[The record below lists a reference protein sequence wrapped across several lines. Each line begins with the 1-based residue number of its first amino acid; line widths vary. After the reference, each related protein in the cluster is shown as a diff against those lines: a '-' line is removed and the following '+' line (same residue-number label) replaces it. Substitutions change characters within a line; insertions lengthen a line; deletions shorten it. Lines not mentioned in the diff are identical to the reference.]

1 MLRDGLTPLGIVLD
15 QRGIKGDLMGN
26 KDQEVVEQFQ
36 GLLRWK
42 AASQPQESQLVGEAQ
57 PVMRAATLGD
67 LGLVGGGKADAVGDK
82 VARIVHRM
90 EHGRVLLRRGLLGHG
105 HGAPEGADVLMAQGP
120 QMRDGMMLHTIEQ
133 GA

>member
-1 MLRDGLTPLGIVLD
+1 MAQGVSLCGPKRTKAQIQRQELLMLRDGLTPLGIVLD
-15 QRGIKGDLMGN
+15 EDGIEGDLLGD

-42 AASQPQESQLVGEAQ
+42 AASQTQEPQLIGEAQ

-67 LGLVGGGKADAVGDK
+67 LGLVGGGKPDTVGDK

-90 EHGRVLLRRGLLGHG
+90 EHGRSS
-105 HGAPEGADVLMAQGP
+105 
-120 QMRDGMMLHTIEQ
+120 
-133 GA
+133 